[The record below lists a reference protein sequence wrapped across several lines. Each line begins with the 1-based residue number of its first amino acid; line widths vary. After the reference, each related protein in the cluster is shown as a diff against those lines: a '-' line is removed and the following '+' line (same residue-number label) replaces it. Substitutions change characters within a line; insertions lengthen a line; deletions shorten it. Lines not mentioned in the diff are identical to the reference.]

1 MSQSSRHIES
11 AIASQIFDKIMDDWG
26 SLFIGVS
33 FLHHELQIVT
43 ESEVSRQRCIQA
55 INYCIYDDDNL
66 EGLPIPDLLHK
77 EVIDWTLHWDEDAGW
92 DDLLD
97 FSTSEY
103 DAEDIKYLDIKWDDP
118 SLPQEA
124 FDAAVDQV
132 DWWNVGEMLDD
143 MRKEGIQVI
152 ENAPP
157 RIREYLENA
166 VALSRRQLKGKT
178 RYAFYLATHPL
189 FAVERLR
196 RRGLWKRLSQEQR
209 HAFSFM
215 WPKS

>member
-55 INYCIYDDDNL
+55 INYCIYDDDTL

-77 EVIDWTLHWDEDAGW
+77 EVIDWTLHWGEDSDW

-103 DAEDIKYLDIKWDDP
+103 DADNIKYLDIEWDDP

-124 FDAAVDQV
+124 FDAAVYQV
-132 DWWNVGEMLDD
+132 DWWTVGEVLDD
-143 MRKEGIQVI
+143 MSKEGRQVI

-189 FAVERLR
+189 FAIDRSR
-196 RRGLWKRLSQEQR
+196 RRDLWERLSQEQC
-209 HAFSFM
+209 HAFSFARR
-215 WPKS
+215 KS